1 MRTAEV
7 HSRALASWREL
18 PHSVQLRW
26 NEYAREIPSH
36 RLPFDGRGHIT
47 GHNLFVSA
55 YHGFAQMGNEHVPEP
70 VKWQPFPVFALEYA
84 RCESAT
90 GDSLK
95 LRFRLSLPD
104 AESPERYR
112 VLAKVQ
118 VGKPGCGKD
127 SSKMRNALSESVP
140 CDEVSEVTFFVSS
153 AEIYAPPFQIHMRY
167 LLLDTKTG
175 YRSQYV
181 ALSTRHHRY
190 RMNRDHVSSAVA
202 RIAFRT
208 ASLSSTSTISIGF
221 APSYG
226 IASLMP
232 SPAFVVVFF
241 KRSLLS

>member
-1 MRTAEV
+1 MPESRPNTRFSDCWSSVGDVTFYHRNGRCFWRSKSKCRFKGTAEQMRTAEV
-7 HSRALASWREL
+7 HSRALAAWREL

-26 NEYAREIPSH
+26 NEYAREVPSH
-36 RLPFDGRGHIT
+36 RPPFDGRRHIT

-70 VKWQPFPVFALEYA
+70 VKWQPFPVFAMEYA

-127 SSKMRNALSESVP
+127 SSKMRNVLSESVP

-181 ALSTRHHRY
+181 ALSTL
-190 RMNRDHVSSAVA
+190 VSD
-202 RIAFRT
+202 IT
-208 ASLSSTSTISIGF
+208 ATE
-221 APSYG
+221 
-226 IASLMP
+226 
-232 SPAFVVVFF
+232 
-241 KRSLLS
+241 